1 MLYDFIQGPLIWVA
15 VVVFV
20 VGVVFQVIQFFT
32 LTKRKEQVF
41 FDLAIP
47 TGDAKKKKHWWEKYW
62 WQVIIEWFHSLRK
75 TVWRTHTSVMVMT
88 SLFHF
93 FLVVT
98 PFFVLGHNILLDQA
112 LGIRFLSVPE
122 FMTDALTVV
131 VFLCVAFFLYRRLFL
146 ARVRAITTGYDY
158 LMLLVTLAPFL
169 TGYFAYHQWFD
180 YSTVIFLHILSGEV
194 MLITIP
200 FTKLGHMIFFFLYRF
215 LIGSEYSFSQGSRT
229 W

>member
-1 MLYDFIQGPLIWVA
+1 MLYDFIQGPLIWIA
-15 VVVFV
+15 VIIFV

-32 LTKRKEQVF
+32 LTKRKYPVY
-41 FDLAIP
+41 LS
-47 TGDAKKKKHWWEKYW
+47 TGTPPQATGKKRCL
-62 WQVIIEWFHSLRK
+62 QGMIEWFYSLRK
-75 TVWRTHTSVMVMT
+75 TVWHTHTSVMVMT

-93 FLVVT
+93 FLMVT

-112 LGIRFLSVPE
+112 LGVSFLSVPE
-122 FMTDALTVV
+122 LMTDLVTVM
-131 VFLCVAFFLYRRLFL
+131 VFICAAFFLYRRLFV

-158 LMLLVTLAPFL
+158 LMFLITLAPFL

-194 MLITIP
+194 MLIIIP

-215 LIGSEYSFSQGSRT
+215 LIGSEYSFSQGRRA

>member
-1 MLYDFIQGPLIWVA
+1 MLYDFIQGPLIWIA
-15 VVVFV
+15 VVIFV

-32 LTKRKEQVF
+32 LTKRKDPVF
-41 FDLAIP
+41 LR
-47 TGDAKKKKHWWEKYW
+47 TGTPPQPKGKKRYL
-62 WQVIIEWFHSLRK
+62 QAMIEWFYSLRK

-93 FLVVT
+93 FLIVT

-112 LGIRFLSVPE
+112 LGFSFLSVPE
-122 FMTDALTVV
+122 FMTDALTVI
-131 VFLCVAFFLYRRLFL
+131 VFVCAAFFLYRRLL
-146 ARVRAITTGYDY
+146 VARVRAITTGYDY
-158 LMLLVTLAPFL
+158 LMLLITLAPFL
-169 TGYFAYHQWFD
+169 TGYLAYHQWLD
-180 YSTVIFLHILSGEV
+180 YNTVIFLHILSGEV

-215 LIGSEYSFSQGSRT
+215 LIGSEYSFSQGTRT

>member
-1 MLYDFIQGPLIWVA
+1 MVHDFIQGPLIWIA
-15 VVVFV
+15 VIIFV

-32 LTKRKEQVF
+32 LTKRKDPVF
-41 FDLAIP
+41 LGAATP
-47 TGDAKKKKHWWEKYW
+47 SQPKGKKRCFQELTQWVY
-62 WQVIIEWFHSLRK
+62 SLRK

-98 PFFVLGHNILLDQA
+98 PFFVLGHNILLDRA
-112 LGIRFLSVPE
+112 WGIRFLSLPE
-122 FMTDALTVV
+122 WLTDVLTVIV
-131 VFLCVAFFLYRRLFL
+131 YICAAFFLYRRLFL

-158 LMLLVTLAPFL
+158 LMLLVTLSPFL
-169 TGYFAYHQWFD
+169 TGYLAYHQWFD
-180 YSTVIFLHILSGEV
+180 YRMVIFLHILSGEV

-215 LIGSEYSFSQGSRT
+215 LIGSEYSFSQGTRT

>member
-1 MLYDFIQGPLIWVA
+1 MVHDFIQGPLIWIA
-15 VVVFV
+15 VIIFV

-32 LTKRKEQVF
+32 LTQRKDPVFLNTATSPPPKRKKRSLQRM
-41 FDLAIP
+41 
-47 TGDAKKKKHWWEKYW
+47 T
-62 WQVIIEWFHSLRK
+62 EWFDSLRK

-98 PFFVLGHNILLDQA
+98 PFFVLGHNILLDRA
-112 LGIRFLSVPE
+112 WGIRFLSLPE
-122 FMTDALTVV
+122 WLTDVLTVI
-131 VFLCVAFFLYRRLFL
+131 VFICAAFFLYRRLFL

-158 LMLLVTLAPFL
+158 LMLLVTLSPFL
-169 TGYFAYHQWFD
+169 TGYLAYHQWFD
-180 YSTVIFLHILSGEV
+180 YRMVIFLHILSGEV

-215 LIGSEYSFSQGSRT
+215 LIGSEYSFSQGTRT